1 MPCESKVQ
9 VDNALTA
16 TSDLIRKDSSIPGL
30 GLLLDPARLL
40 EGLHTQLDISRVDSI
55 KLNYLRYK
63 PAMNCLARYEL
74 HTHGQTI
81 CAYAKAHG
89 QDAGIKVDKSRE
101 RSVVDGILGPGRV
114 VLEDR
119 QIIFSTFPNDAKL
132 VNLQCLSD
140 TTYRKRLFNRVFGPD
155 SEWQESA
162 LGETLNYKPERRYV
176 VRLNR
181 ADGEYALAK
190 FYTRSG
196 YARAHAISRKL
207 TRSRHGFFPEIIG
220 RSKKYMVVAYRW
232 QPGTTLR
239 QLNTDGTLSSSDLV
253 ATAEALAEF
262 HASGSDGLAIP
273 EPGVQLA
280 RLGELANQLGVL
292 LPHLDQRAKSAARKL
307 AHWLD
312 TEAPVRQPV
321 HGDFYDKQAIANNGK
336 VKLIDLDA
344 ACLGNP
350 LLDLGSYIAHLERQV
365 GNHAISATM
374 LETQKDTLLS
384 AYEQLTGSICA
395 DHLNRYIALGLF
407 DLIHQPFRDWSLDW
421 PAQTELLLER
431 VEALFG
437 S

>member
-1 MPCESKVQ
+1 MQ
-9 VDNALTA
+9 VDNTLTA
-16 TSDLIRKDSSIPGL
+16 TSDLVSRDHSIPGF

-40 EGLHTQLDISRVDSI
+40 EILHTQLDVGRVDSI

-63 PAMNCLARYEL
+63 PGMNCLARYEL
-74 HTHGQTI
+74 HTHGHTI

-89 QDAGIKVDKSRE
+89 QDAGVKVDKSRD
-101 RSVVDGILGPGRV
+101 RPVVDGILGSGRV
-114 VLEDR
+114 VLEDQ
-119 QIIFSTFPNDAKL
+119 QIIFSTFPNDTKL

-140 TTYRKRLFNRVFGPD
+140 TTYRKRLFSRVFGPD
-155 SEWQESA
+155 SEWRESA

-196 YARAHAISRKL
+196 YAKAHAISRKL
-207 TRSRHGFFPEIIG
+207 THSRHGFFPETIG
-220 RSKKYMVVAYRW
+220 RSTKYTVVAYRW

-239 QLNTDGTLSSSDLV
+239 QLNTDGKLSESDLV
-253 ATAEALAEF
+253 ATAEALAEL
-262 HASGSDGLAIP
+262 HASGCDGLATP
-273 EPGVQLA
+273 DSGVQIE
-280 RLGELANQLGVL
+280 RLGALADQLGVL
-292 LPHLDQRAKSAARKL
+292 LPHLAQRAKFAARKL
-307 AHWLD
+307 EHWLK
-312 TEAPVRQPV
+312 AQVPVRKSV

-350 LLDLGSYIAHLERQV
+350 LLDLGSYIAHLERQT
-365 GNHAISATM
+365 GNHAISVTN
-374 LETQKDTLLS
+374 LEAQKDTLIS
-384 AYEQLTGSICA
+384 AYEQLTGSICT

-407 DLIHQPFRDWSLDW
+407 ALIHHPFRDWSLDW

-431 VEALFG
+431 VENLLG